1 MIIALSSIPPVGR
14 MTTFPFLACIA
25 LMVVGLIATA
35 TITATTTIL
44 ILILILI
51 LMILIARIVG
61 IVLVILVIR
70 VAVWSTVPVVPR
82 SWAFVDIIWLKKP
95 GLLTE
100 RRTVA
105 SLMRVSVESRLISHL
120 CLLTEVAL
128 FVKVG

>member
-14 MTTFPFLACIA
+14 MTTFPILACIA
-25 LMVVGLIATA
+25 LMVAGLIATA
-35 TITATTTIL
+35 TVTVTATTT
-44 ILILILI
+44 ILILI

-105 SLMRVSVESRLISHL
+105 TLMRVSVESRLISHL